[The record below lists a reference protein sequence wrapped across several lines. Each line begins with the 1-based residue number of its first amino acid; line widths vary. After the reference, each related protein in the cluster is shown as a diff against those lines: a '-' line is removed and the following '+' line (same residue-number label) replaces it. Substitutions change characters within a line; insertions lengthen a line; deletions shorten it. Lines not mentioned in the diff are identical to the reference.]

1 MDNST
6 RQLKNINISLP
17 VMRCLQVKAGLPGEG
32 GSSMFSN
39 GSRSFNINPG
49 NAKEIF
55 LEWGFGGLGRGPSK
69 TSRCSHAMFG
79 GFRFA
84 KRVFWSS
91 YNESSMAR
99 PCKVGVIENKLP
111 YTLKDLYNGCIRQM
125 EISRNI
131 VDVSGCIYSS
141 FPLLIAFPFQV
152 LNVELLYHSSRYKH

>member
-1 MDNST
+1 
-6 RQLKNINISLP
+6 
-17 VMRCLQVKAGLPGEG
+17 
-32 GSSMFSN
+32 MFSN

-55 LEWGFGGLGRGPSK
+55 SEWGFGGLGRGPSK

-79 GFRFA
+79 GFRSRKEFSGPPIM
-84 KRVFWSS
+84 KV
-91 YNESSMAR
+91 SMAR
-99 PCKVGVIENKLP
+99 PCKAGVIENKLP
-111 YTLKDLYNGCIRQM
+111 YTLKDLYNGCTRQM

-152 LNVELLYHSSRYKH
+152 LNVKLLYHSSRYKH